1 MTFQLFLDFYYSR
14 GSEHSKSKTHFPLE
28 LQLIHYQEEWDS
40 YERAKNQPEGLA
52 IVAVLFQLVV
62 EKNTRVDRL
71 FPLLETIT
79 SPYTETIIEAP
90 IPLANLL
97 PSNTDRFYRY
107 HGSLTA
113 PPCTENVIWTIF
125 QSPIPILLKQMKYFR
140 AILSPPGDKD
150 RYRISRPLGHNVRPL
165 MKTNDR
171 VIYSNLIPEDT
182 FVDTSKGNKLTILYK
197 SVLYHV
203 VILTLLL
210 FVE

>member
-182 FVDTSKGNKLTILYK
+182 FVDTSKGNKLTTLYK